1 MAEARVDK
9 RERERAFVKAFNE
22 SEECLF
28 ISEKKKI
35 WT

>member
-9 RERERAFVKAFNE
+9 RERAFVKAFNE

-35 WT
+35 